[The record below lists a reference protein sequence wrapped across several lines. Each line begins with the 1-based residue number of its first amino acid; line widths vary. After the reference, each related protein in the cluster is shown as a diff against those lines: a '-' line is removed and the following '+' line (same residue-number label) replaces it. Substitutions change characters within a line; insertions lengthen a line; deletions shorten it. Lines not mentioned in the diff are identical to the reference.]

1 MPKKRKIKQPREQK
15 PSIERSETENSPTLL
30 ITAKK
35 TKNQNKISRLLAN
48 TKSRNKTKYVWGNNL
63 FESFFQQG
71 GYMNLE
77 AKTHRLPDD
86 HGLIWGNAVNAPS
99 TVMPM
104 KGEGTECNN
113 ETEEMNLSST
123 TLVFLIT

>member
-1 MPKKRKIKQPREQK
+1 
-15 PSIERSETENSPTLL
+15 
-30 ITAKK
+30 
-35 TKNQNKISRLLAN
+35 
-48 TKSRNKTKYVWGNNL
+48 
-63 FESFFQQG
+63 
-71 GYMNLE
+71 MNLE

-113 ETEEMNLSST
+113 ETEEMDLSST
-123 TLVFLIT
+123 RLVFLIT